1 MAKKKDT
8 KVTTINKAVY
18 YGYTFRT
25 LNLVNRDYTSFQA
38 YTWNIHKNAIIYSVT
53 KKASLSSTSRSITNP
68 HSEGTKARNNCT
80 RKQRHSS
87 MWKLKNEINK
97 QNLLNNS

>member
-38 YTWNIHKNAIIYSVT
+38 YT
-53 KKASLSSTSRSITNP
+53 
-68 HSEGTKARNNCT
+68 
-80 RKQRHSS
+80 
-87 MWKLKNEINK
+87 
-97 QNLLNNS
+97 